1 MQLLVLKA
9 TAKSTDVK
17 QAIISLVTHA
27 VCVQAL
33 MMHKKLLRSLLLM
46 VSSAN
51 TSVFILV
58 ESKTVLQMASMGL
71 SMIDPK
77 IWYVYLKVMVG
88 NLPITIVK

>member
-33 MMHKKLLRSLLLM
+33 MTNKKM
-46 VSSAN
+46 VR
-51 TSVFILV
+51 
-58 ESKTVLQMASMGL
+58 
-71 SMIDPK
+71 
-77 IWYVYLKVMVG
+77 
-88 NLPITIVK
+88 